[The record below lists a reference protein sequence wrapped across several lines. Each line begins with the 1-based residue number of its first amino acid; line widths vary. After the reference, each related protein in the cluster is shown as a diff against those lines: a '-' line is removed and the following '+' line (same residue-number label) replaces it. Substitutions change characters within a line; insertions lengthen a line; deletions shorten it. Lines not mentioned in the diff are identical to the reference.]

1 MAPTEPL
8 PDTTDLLLR
17 LDAALRE
24 RVGLLERLHEEQ
36 TDCYRLFHGAVEGA
50 PGLTVDRYGPLLL
63 VQTFRSPLPDGA
75 LDAVHGAVQAA
86 LGVPLLPVWNHRG
99 GARSAKDFDN
109 FHEADAAA
117 AAFHVG
123 QECGARFAVRG
134 RHRGLDPLHFLDFR
148 VVRRWLREHAAGAD
162 VLNLFAYTCTAG
174 VAAAVGG
181 ASRVL
186 DVDFAASA
194 LDVGARNAR
203 LNGLAGDAIERLQSD
218 YFVAARQLAGLPV
231 KGRAARRRRWMRVQP
246 RQFDI
251 TVLDPPTFARSPFG
265 TVDLVRDYPS
275 VLKPA
280 LLATRPGG
288 TLIASNHVSTVSWED
303 WIRAV
308 RRSADKAGRPIADVQ
323 RLMPELDFP
332 SPDGRPPLKVALLRL
347 SEQPGPRPR

>member
-1 MAPTEPL
+1 MSDPMPL
-8 PDTTDLLLR
+8 PDAPELLAR
-17 LDAALRE
+17 LQRALDQRAP
-24 RVGLLERLHEEQ
+24 LLERLHAEQ
-36 TDCYRLFHGAVEGA
+36 TDCYRLMHGAVEGA

-63 VQTFRSPLPDGA
+63 IQTFRAPLPEGA
-75 LDAVHGAVQAA
+75 VEAIQGAVQPA

-99 GARSAKDFDN
+99 GARTSKDFAR

-117 AAFHVG
+117 EAFHVG
-123 QECGARFAVRG
+123 HERGVRFAVRG

-148 VVRRWLREHAAGAD
+148 VVRRWLGENARGAD

-181 ASRVL
+181 ARRVL
-186 DVDFAASA
+186 DVDFASSA

-203 LNGLAGDAIERLQSD
+203 LNAVGGEDIERLQSD
-218 YFVAARQLAGLPV
+218 YFVAARQLAGLAV
-231 KGRAARRRRWMRVQP
+231 KGRAARRRRWTRIQP
-246 RQFDI
+246 RRFDI
-251 TVLDPPTFARSPFG
+251 TVLDPPTFSKSPFG

-288 TLIASNHVSTVSWED
+288 TLIAANHVSTVAWEE
-303 WIRAV
+303 WIERV
-308 RRSADKAGRPIADVQ
+308 RRSAQKAGRPVDHVE
-323 RLMPELDFP
+323 RLMPEADFP

-347 SEQPGPRPR
+347 SEDPGPQPR

>member
-1 MAPTEPL
+1 MPEPTPL
-8 PDTTDLLLR
+8 PDTPDLLLR
-17 LDAALRE
+17 VETALADRAALF
-24 RVGLLERLHEEQ
+24 ERLHEEQ
-36 TDCYRLFHGAVEGA
+36 TDCYRLLHGAVEGA

-63 VQTFRSPLPDGA
+63 VQTFRAPLPEGA
-75 LDAVHGAVQAA
+75 LDALHGAAQAA

-99 GARSAKDFDN
+99 GARSAKDFER
-109 FHEADAAA
+109 FHAADEAAG
-117 AAFHVG
+117 AFHVG
-123 QECGARFAVRG
+123 HEGGTRFAVRG

-148 VVRRWLREHAAGAD
+148 VVRRWLGENAAGAD

-181 ASRVL
+181 ASRVV

-203 LNGLAGDAIERLQSD
+203 LNGLDASTVERLQSD
-218 YFVAARQLAGLPV
+218 YFVAARQLAGLAV

-251 TVLDPPTFARSPFG
+251 TVLDPPTFAKSPFG

-288 TLIASNHVSTVSWED
+288 TLIASNHVSTVTWED
-303 WIRAV
+303 WIRGV

-332 SPDGRPPLKVALLRL
+332 SPDGRPPLKVAVLRL
-347 SEQPGPRPR
+347 SKDPGARSR